1 MRDYTVASSVS
12 ELMPGVWMNEHP
24 DAFSYRFAILLVV
37 LLRLFD
43 ALWDWR
49 RQDELETFPV
59 VPLC

>member
-1 MRDYTVASSVS
+1 
-12 ELMPGVWMNEHP
+12 MPGVWMNEHP